1 MQFLIYNFI
10 VMNERIV
17 FMGTP
22 NFAANVLEGLLSNN
36 YNIVGVVTQTDKK
49 VGRKQ
54 VLTPSPVKEV
64 ALKHGLKV
72 FTPICIKEDYQNIID
87 LDPELIITCAYGQ
100 FIPLELIE
108 YPKFKSINTHGSL
121 LPKYRGGAPIQW
133 SIINGDKKTGISII
147 YMSKKMDAGDILYT
161 KEIDIDINDTNATLF
176 EKLSDVAKDSLLEF
190 LPLFFKGEFN
200 RLSQNEAEATFA
212 YNLSK
217 QDEYINFNDDVLKV
231 YNHIRGLLDNPGAYS
246 IMKDK
251 KYKFIKV
258 GFEYCDNTSPCAFKG
273 YENDYLRID
282 CQNGFIKIFEIR
294 PEGKGTMDA
303 RSFFN
308 GSGKGLM
315 KEKFR
320 ENYE

>member
-10 VMNERIV
+10 VMNKRIV

-22 NFAANVLEGLLSNN
+22 DFAANVLEGLLANN

-54 VLTPSPVKEV
+54 VLSPSPVKEV
-64 ALKHGLKV
+64 ALKHNLKV
-72 FTPICIKEDYQNIID
+72 FTPISVKEDYQNIID

-100 FIPLELIE
+100 FIPSALIE
-108 YPKFKSINTHGSL
+108 YPKFKSINTHASL
-121 LPKYRGGAPIQW
+121 LPKYRGGAPIQR

-147 YMSKKMDAGDILYT
+147 YMTKKMDAGDILYS
-161 KEIDIDINDTNATLF
+161 KEIYIDINDTNATLF
-176 EKLSDVAKDSLLEF
+176 KKLSDVARDSLLEF

-200 RLSQNEAEATFA
+200 RISQNEQEATFA
-212 YNLSK
+212 YNLDK
-217 QDEYINFNDDVLKV
+217 QDEYINFNRDVLKV
-231 YNHIRGLLDNPGAYS
+231 YNHIRGLLDNPGANS

-258 GFEYCDNTSPCAFKG
+258 GFDYCDNTSPCTFKG
-273 YENDYLRID
+273 LENDYLRID
-282 CQNGFIKIFEIR
+282 CQNGFIKVFEIR
-294 PEGKGTMDA
+294 PEGKNTLDG

-308 GSGKGLM
+308 GSGKNLIG
-315 KEKFR
+315 EKFK

>member
-22 NFAANVLEGLLSNN
+22 NFAANVLEGLLSSN
-36 YNIVGVVTQTDKK
+36 YNVVGVVTQTDKK

-64 ALKHGLKV
+64 ALKHNLKV
-72 FTPICIKEDYQNIID
+72 FTPICIKDDYQNIID

-100 FIPLELIE
+100 FIPNELIE
-108 YPKFKSINTHGSL
+108 YPKYKSINTHGSL

-147 YMSKKMDAGDILYT
+147 YMTKKMDAGDILYT

-176 EKLSDVAKDSLLEF
+176 EKLSDVARDSLLEF

-200 RLSQNEAEATFA
+200 RVPQIESEATFA
-212 YNLSK
+212 YNLTK

-246 IMKDK
+246 IMHDK
-251 KYKFIKV
+251 KYKLIKV
-258 GFEYCDNTSPCAFKG
+258 GFDYSDNTSPCIFKG
-273 YENDYLRID
+273 IEHDYLRID
-282 CQNGFIKIFEIR
+282 CQNGFIKVFEIR
-294 PEGKGTMDA
+294 PEGKNTMDGK
-303 RSFFN
+303 SFYN
-308 GSGKGLM
+308 GSGKALVG
-315 KEKFR
+315 EKFK

>member
-22 NFAANVLEGLLSNN
+22 NFAANVLRGLLSNN
-36 YNIVGVVTQTDKK
+36 YNIVGVVTQVDKK

-54 VLTPSPVKEV
+54 ILTPSPVKEV
-64 ALKHGLKV
+64 ALKHNLRV
-72 FTPICIKEDYQNIID
+72 FTPICIKDDYQNIID

-100 FIPLELIE
+100 FIPNELIE
-108 YPKFKSINTHGSL
+108 YPKYKSINTHGSL
-121 LPKYRGGAPIQW
+121 LPKYRGGAPIQR

-147 YMSKKMDAGDILYT
+147 YMTKKMDAGDILYT

-176 EKLSDVAKDSLLEF
+176 EKLSNVARDSLLEF
-190 LPLFFKGEFN
+190 LPSFFKGEFS
-200 RLSQNEAEATFA
+200 RVPQNELEATFA

-217 QDEYINFNDDVLKV
+217 QDEYINFNDDVLKT

-246 IMKDK
+246 IMIDK
-251 KYKFIKV
+251 KYKFMKV
-258 GFEYCDNTSPCAFKG
+258 GFDYSDNTSPCTFKG
-273 YENDYLRID
+273 LENDYLRID
-282 CQNGFIKIFEIR
+282 CQNGFIKVFEIR
-294 PEGKGTMDA
+294 PEGKNTLDSK
-303 RSFFN
+303 SFFN
-308 GSGKGLM
+308 GSGKNLIG
-315 KEKFR
+315 EKFK

>member
-22 NFAANVLEGLLSNN
+22 NFAANVLEGLLSSN

-54 VLTPSPVKEV
+54 VLTPSPVKKV
-64 ALKHGLKV
+64 ALKHNLKV
-72 FTPICIKEDYQNIID
+72 FTPICIKDDYQNIID

-100 FIPLELIE
+100 FIPNELIE
-108 YPKFKSINTHGSL
+108 YPKYKSINTHGSL
-121 LPKYRGGAPIQW
+121 LPKYRGGAPIQK

-147 YMSKKMDAGDILYT
+147 YMTKKMDAGDILYT

-176 EKLSDVAKDSLLEF
+176 DKLSNVARDSLLEF

-200 RLSQNEAEATFA
+200 RVSQNELEATFA

-217 QDEYINFNDDVLKV
+217 EDEYINFNDDVLSV
-231 YNHIRGLLDNPGAYS
+231 YNHIRGLLDNPGAS
-246 IMKDK
+246 SVMKDK

-258 GFEYCDNTSPCAFKG
+258 GFDYSVNTSPCTFKG
-273 YENDYLRID
+273 LEHDYLRID
-282 CQNGFIKIFEIR
+282 CQNGFIKVFEIR
-294 PEGKGTMDA
+294 PEGKNTMDA
-303 RSFFN
+303 KSFFN
-308 GSGKGLM
+308 GSGKMLIG
-315 KEKFR
+315 EKFK

>member
-1 MQFLIYNFI
+1 
-10 VMNERIV
+10 MNKRIV

-22 NFAANVLEGLLSNN
+22 DFAANVLEGLLANN

-54 VLTPSPVKEV
+54 ILTPSPVKEV
-64 ALKHGLKV
+64 ALKHNLKV
-72 FTPICIKEDYQNIID
+72 FTPISIKEDYQNIID

-100 FIPLELIE
+100 FIPSDLIE
-108 YPKFKSINTHGSL
+108 YPKFKSINTHASL
-121 LPKYRGGAPIQW
+121 LPKYRGGAPIQR

-147 YMSKKMDAGDILYT
+147 YMTKKMDAGDILYS
-161 KEIDIDINDTNATLF
+161 KEIYIDINDTNATLF
-176 EKLSDVAKDSLLEF
+176 KKLSDVARDSLLEF

-200 RLSQNEAEATFA
+200 RISQNEQEATFA
-212 YNLSK
+212 YNLDK
-217 QDEYINFNDDVLKV
+217 QDEYINFNRDVLKV
-231 YNHIRGLLDNPGAYS
+231 YNHIRGLLDNPGANG

-258 GFEYCDNTSPCAFKG
+258 GFDYCGNTSPCTFKG
-273 YENDYLRID
+273 LENDYLRID
-282 CQNGFIKIFEIR
+282 CQNGFIKVFEIR
-294 PEGKGTMDA
+294 PEGKNTLDG

-308 GSGKGLM
+308 GSGKNLIG
-315 KEKFR
+315 EKFK

>member
-22 NFAANVLEGLLSNN
+22 NFAANVLEGLLANN

-54 VLTPSPVKEV
+54 ILTPSPVKEV
-64 ALKHGLKV
+64 ALKHNLKV
-72 FTPICIKEDYQNIID
+72 FTPISIKEDYQNIID

-100 FIPLELIE
+100 FIPSALIE

-121 LPKYRGGAPIQW
+121 LPKYRGGAPIQR

-147 YMSKKMDAGDILYT
+147 YMTKKMDAGDILYT

-176 EKLSDVAKDSLLEF
+176 KKLSDVARDSLLEF
-190 LPLFFKGEFN
+190 LPIFFNGEVN
-200 RLSQNEAEATFA
+200 RVPQNEQEATFA
-212 YNLSK
+212 YNLNK
-217 QDEYINFNDDVLKV
+217 QDEYINFNRDVLKV
-231 YNHIRGLLDNPGAYS
+231 YNHIRGLLDNPGAS
-246 IMKDK
+246 GIMKDK

-258 GFEYCDNTSPCAFKG
+258 GFNYCDNTSPCTFKG
-273 YENDYLRID
+273 LENDYLRID
-282 CQNGFIKIFEIR
+282 CQNGFIKVFEIR
-294 PEGKGTMDA
+294 PEGKNTLDGK
-303 RSFFN
+303 SFFN
-308 GSGKGLM
+308 GSGKDLIG
-315 KEKFR
+315 EKFK